1 MRWLQ
6 IILALLIA
14 AVALAGCGRTGMRD
28 LADAREGARA
38 YQLET
43 DPVRRAMIAEGA
55 LGYLLAGLN
64 GYPLPA
70 PSRTAALIRA
80 QPAAYA
86 KGGRAAEADPLPYV
100 APPAAGA
107 PPAGVLARFTYWG
120 GFLLD
125 SGLLLGALGCIVLL
139 LLGLGRWLTWMP
151 TGVLGFIWQAL
162 NAVGGP
168 LARIAALWG
177 GASVAVGAALT
188 WLAAWWWAVAL
199 VALAVG
205 AFLVWDHWRAIRRW
219 LKARG
224 VR

>member
-6 IILALLIA
+6 VILAALIA
-14 AVALAGCGRTGMRD
+14 ATALAGCGRTGLRD

-125 SGLLLGALGCIVLL
+125 VGLLIGALGGIILVLL
-139 LLGLGRWLTWMP
+139 KAGRWIGWIP
-151 TGVLGFIWQAL
+151 TLPASLFWRLIDAL
-162 NAVGGP
+162 AAP
-168 LARIAALWG
+168 LARLAALWG
-177 GASVAVGAALT
+177 GASVALGAALT